1 MLDLSQRFR
10 NSQHRLPNW
19 LLPAVVFLFFGAVTI
34 AISRWQSEVQTNT
47 NEIANTQIS
56 AAMTTEIRDR
66 LRLHGQFL
74 RSLNAFASANP
85 NQGLPAWRRY
95 AERIDITGNLSGLF
109 SFAYATAVSP
119 AEKDKFIFSTRQQV
133 DRSNF
138 HIFPESSD
146 KLTAPIM
153 FAAPENKQLRAA
165 IGFDLLSEPTRRQAI
180 NSAIAS
186 RDVAITGPIFLVA
199 DTTQRPAFMLVHAL
213 YQPHLPLNTV
223 SERQAGF
230 AGVVLNA
237 YFTDEFFATL
247 KHDSRN
253 NFALQIFDESLAG
266 ESTEQASPTLIY
278 DSDPNLKVQ
287 PEAHS
292 YHHEIDFGGRNWIL
306 EFRQKALPTDHL
318 VFNLPSVIFYGGLL
332 GNALLA
338 LLVFH
343 LSTHRERAEH
353 YARGVTSE
361 LRQHRDHLHELV
373 AERTASL
380 DTALQ
385 RVRAASAAKSEFLAN
400 MSHELRTPMHAV
412 LSFSQLGSERAEI
425 DGQAKL
431 GQYFQ
436 RIEQSATRL
445 LDLINELL
453 DLTKLESGRSDLT
466 LAPIDLAQLLNQA
479 SAQLES
485 LLLSRK
491 LQIEIVTLVTD
502 RTIAADATRLTQVIF
517 NLLSNAIKFSPDQST
532 IRIEL
537 TSAAL
542 PLGRRAA
549 DNGMQPAL
557 AIRFIDSGVGI
568 PADELESIFEKF
580 EQSSATRTGA
590 GGTGL
595 GLAITRAIVLQHR
608 GTIVANNN
616 IGGGACFTVTLPID
630 SGIGVGTT

>member
-1 MLDLSQRFR
+1 MIDLSLRFR
-10 NSQHRLPNW
+10 NSQRRLPNW
-19 LLPAVVFLFFGAVTI
+19 LLPTVVFLFFGTVTI
-34 AISRWQSEVQTNT
+34 AISRWQSEIQSNS
-47 NEIANTQIS
+47 NEISNTQIS
-56 AAMTTEIRDR
+56 ATMTTEIRDR

-95 AERIDITGNLSGLF
+95 AERTDITGNLSGLF
-109 SFAYATAVSP
+109 SFAYAMAVSP
-119 AEKDKFIFSTRQQV
+119 AETEKFVFSTRQQV

-153 FAAPENKQLRAA
+153 FAAPENTQLRAA

-180 NSAIAS
+180 NTAITS

-199 DTTQRPAFMLVHAL
+199 DTTQRPAFMLLHAL
-213 YQPHLPLNTV
+213 YQPNLPLNTV
-223 SERQAGF
+223 SQRHAAF
-230 AGVVLNA
+230 SGVVLTA
-237 YFTDEFFATL
+237 YFTDDFFATL
-247 KHDSRN
+247 KHDARS
-253 NFALQIFDESLAG
+253 NFALKIFDETLAS
-266 ESTEQASPTLIY
+266 ETTEQTSPTLIF
-278 DSDPNLKVQ
+278 DSDPNLKVE
-287 PEAHS
+287 PEAQI

-306 EFRQKALPTDHL
+306 EFRPRAHPTEHLAFDLPSVILYGGLLSNALFALL
-318 VFNLPSVIFYGGLL
+318 VFNLG
-332 GNALLA
+332 
-338 LLVFH
+338 
-343 LSTHRERAEH
+343 THRERAER
-353 YARGVTSE
+353 YASEVTSE
-361 LRQHRDHLHELV
+361 LRQHRDHLHERV

-380 DTALQ
+380 DAALQ

-453 DLTKLESGRSDLT
+453 DLTKLESGRSDLA
-466 LAPIDLAQLLNQA
+466 LAPTDLAQLLHQA

-485 LLLSRK
+485 LLLAHK
-491 LQIEIVTLVTD
+491 LQIEIVTLVPD
-502 RTIAADATRLTQVIF
+502 SAISADATRLTQVIF
-517 NLLSNAIKFSPDQST
+517 NLLSNAIKFSPEQST

-537 TSAAL
+537 DSAEL
-542 PLGRRAA
+542 PFGRRAA
-549 DNGMQPAL
+549 DNGMQPAM

-568 PADELESIFEKF
+568 PAGELDSIFEKF

-630 SGIGVGTT
+630 SGIGAGKT